1 MGEGER
7 VNLDTEILLC
17 NSVAGVICVIFI
29 GNLAKTS
36 VKILGSTEMYHAAQR
51 GIAVA
56 DDV

>member
-51 GIAVA
+51 GIAA
-56 DDV
+56 DDDV